1 MTRKT
6 DYTWEDVGDARKAD
20 GSATTKTEKEAIAKE
35 WNEANA
41 SGGKLDQEQA
51 EILRSTRNTLLS
63 ESDWTQGKDVVLS
76 NDAEWKTYRQ
86 ALRDLPSQ
94 SDFPRSVT
102 FPTKPSQE
110 IL

>member
-20 GSATTKTEKEAIAKE
+20 GSATTKAEKEAIAKE
-35 WNEANA
+35 WNEANDVD
-41 SGGKLDQEQA
+41 GKIDQDEA
-51 EILRSTRNTLLS
+51 ESHRSTRNALLI
-63 ESDWTQGKDVVLS
+63 ESDWTQGRDVVLS

-94 SDFPRSVT
+94 SAFPRSVT
-102 FPTKPSQE
+102 FPTKPS
-110 IL
+110 

>member
-6 DYTWEDVGDARKAD
+6 DYTWEDVGDAIKAD
-20 GSATTKTEKEAIAKE
+20 GSATTKAEKEAIAQE

-41 SGGKLDQEQA
+41 VNGKIDQADA
-51 EILRSTRNTLLS
+51 ESHRAKRNAMLI
-63 ESDWTQGKDVVLS
+63 ESDWTQSRDVVLS

-94 SDFPRSVT
+94 SDFPRSVNY
-102 FPTKPSQE
+102 PSKPSQE